1 MREDEIKT
9 ILLNLNASQD
19 CIEASALV
27 STDGLIIAS
36 ALAPGL
42 DEDRLGALASAVL
55 SLGDH
60 TAAALACG
68 AMEQVMI
75 SGPDRHLL
83 IVQAGPEAVL
93 STIAGP
99 GVKLGPLLLD
109 ASHAASIILP
119 GTGNQAGRILNDP
132 SLETFRHDG
141 GLGADDQKIMAS
153 IQSTVLALLPEL
165 VSQFYELVLAEP
177 RIALSV
183 AQPIKNLQKIHLA
196 WLQRV
201 FDGDYG
207 PAYILL
213 QRRSDEFKNL
223 RTIPPVFIA
232 TSIAFLRG
240 ALPPMVIANTSRS
253 DAAAAITATLLRLLD
268 LCQYLTDPKYADVF
282 SPFEQVKKQNAW
294 QNLARQARESAPF

>member
-1 MREDEIKT
+1 MREDEIKSV
-9 ILLNLNASQD
+9 LLKLNASQD
-19 CIEASALV
+19 SIKASALV

-42 DEDRLGALASAVL
+42 DEDRLGALATAVL
-55 SLGDH
+55 SLADH

-68 AMEQVMI
+68 TMEHVMI

-109 ASHAASIILP
+109 ASYAASIILP
-119 GTGNQAGRILNDP
+119 VTGNQAGNILNDP
-132 SLETFRHDG
+132 SLETLRHDG
-141 GLGADDQKIMAS
+141 GLGADDQQIMAT
-153 IQSTVLALLPEL
+153 IQHVIPALLPKL

-177 RIALSV
+177 HV
-183 AQPIKNLQKIHLA
+183 AQPVSKSIENFQNIHLA
-196 WLQRV
+196 WLQRL
-201 FDGDYG
+201 FDGEYG

-213 QRRSDEFKNL
+213 QRGSDEFKNL
-223 RTIPPVFIA
+223 QTLPPVFIA

-240 ALPPMVIANTSRS
+240 AMPPMVITSAS
-253 DAAAAITATLLRLLD
+253 CGNAATIVTATLLRLLD
-268 LCQYLTDPKYADVF
+268 LCQYLTDPKYANVF
-282 SPFEQVKKQNAW
+282 SPFEYVKKQNAW
-294 QNLARQARESAPF
+294 QNLARRAN